1 LRARI
6 RATRIRDAYSP
17 PGSEAAKPCLIPHM
31 CRAGRHDANAD
42 CPAGA
47 LNNRRTLQ
55 P

>member
-31 CRAGRHDANAD
+31 CRAGRLDANAD